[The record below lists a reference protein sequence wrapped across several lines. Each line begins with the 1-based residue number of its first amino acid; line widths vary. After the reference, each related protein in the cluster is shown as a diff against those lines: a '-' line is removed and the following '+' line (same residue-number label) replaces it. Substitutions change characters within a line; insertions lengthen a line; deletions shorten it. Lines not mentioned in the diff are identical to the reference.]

1 MYIIACNCS
10 SHHFVQNLGIVK
22 CFNAYL
28 YLFLSISYLLFSVR
42 FLNIFIM
49 LISCLSFYEFFSKFS
64 LLCRKQILRFSDPQP
79 QSVLSWK
86 CYLSFIIYKWNLKKI
101 YWWYPCILQSNCKFA
116 HNGYNG
122 INDKINGCI
131 GGLNPFTYV

>member
-1 MYIIACNCS
+1 MTINSFHMYIIACNCSTS

-28 YLFLSISYLLFSVR
+28 YFTLFLSISYLLFSVR

-86 CYLSFIIYKWNLKKI
+86 CYLSFIIYKWNEIKRKI
-101 YWWYPCILQSNCKFA
+101 IDDIHAFYKVIANLPIMD
-116 HNGYNG
+116 
-122 INDKINGCI
+122 IME
-131 GGLNPFTYV
+131 